1 MTTPDRAAV
10 LLQYEKLAQQFD
22 DLHHP
27 HNIGVSR
34 EELQR
39 QRIDVGMRLFQMR
52 KEHQITVQ
60 EMTDFKRRGRPVCS
74 AVVQAFGLMRQ
85 FFGAKQ

>member
-1 MTTPDRAAV
+1 MTTPERAAV
-10 LLQYEKLAQQFD
+10 LLQYEQLAQQFD

-39 QRIDVGMRLFQMR
+39 QRIDAGMRLFRIR
-52 KEHQITVQ
+52 KEQKITVQ
-60 EMTDFKRRGRPVCS
+60 EMTEFKRRCRPVCS
-74 AVVQAFGLMRQ
+74 TVAQAIGQMRQ
-85 FFGAKQ
+85 FFGVQL

>member
-1 MTTPDRAAV
+1 MTTPERAAV
-10 LLQYEKLAQQFD
+10 LLQYEQLAQQFD

-27 HNIGVSR
+27 HNVGVSR

-39 QRIDVGMRLFQMR
+39 QRIDTGMRLFRMR

-60 EMTDFKRRGRPVCS
+60 EMTEFKRRGRSVCS
-74 AVVQAFGLMRQ
+74 TVAQALGQMRQ
-85 FFGAKQ
+85 FFGVQQ

>member
-27 HNIGVSR
+27 HNTGISR
-34 EELQR
+34 KELQR
-39 QRIDVGMRLFQMR
+39 QRIDTGMRLFRMR
-52 KEHQITVQ
+52 KENSITVQ
-60 EMTDFKRRGRPVCS
+60 EMTEFKRRGRPVCS
-74 AVVQAFGLMRQ
+74 TVAQALVQMRH
-85 FFGAKQ
+85 FFGVQL